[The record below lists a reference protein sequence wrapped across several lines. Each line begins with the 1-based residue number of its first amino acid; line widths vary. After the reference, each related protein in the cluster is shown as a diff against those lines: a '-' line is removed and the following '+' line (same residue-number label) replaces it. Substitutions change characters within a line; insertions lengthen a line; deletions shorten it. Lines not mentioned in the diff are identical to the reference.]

1 MFKVIVWAT
10 DGSSGAEQSLPL
22 AKGLAQAHGAR
33 LVVVHVNEFTIG
45 RGAYPVNLTEEEV
58 LAAVQKQVEI
68 LKQAGLDATLQR
80 ANVTAGGAA
89 HVIAAIAKNQGGS
102 DRGGNARLRPHRR
115 AAVGQRHASSAA
127 HRALPGAGRPSRGRC
142 LHVDG
147 RHASRETSPPA
158 GRRRASGLKAFI
170 ALTPRAV
177 GTGR

>member
-58 LAAVQKQVEI
+58 LAAVQKQVEV

-89 HVIAAIAKNQGGS
+89 HVIADIAKKQGADLIVAGTRGYGPIAGLLLGS
-102 DRGGNARLRPHRR
+102 VTHRLLHI
-115 AAVGQRHASSAA
+115 A
-127 HRALPGAGRPSRGRC
+127 HCPVL
-142 LHVDG
+142 VV
-147 RHASRETSPPA
+147 PPA
-158 GRRRASGLKAFI
+158 AGAS
-170 ALTPRAV
+170 T
-177 GTGR
+177 